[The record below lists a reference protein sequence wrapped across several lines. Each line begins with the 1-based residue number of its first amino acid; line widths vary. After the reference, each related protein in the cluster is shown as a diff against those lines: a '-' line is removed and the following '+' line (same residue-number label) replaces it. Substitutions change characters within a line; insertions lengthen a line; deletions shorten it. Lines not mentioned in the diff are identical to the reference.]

1 MRSEHTFVEPTDEFR
16 LDEALQRLENPDRD
30 VRQTAAV
37 DLGKAASPAAAQS
50 LVARLGSEQDFFV
63 RDTLSWAI
71 TRIADVATPL
81 LLDALAG
88 TDTTTRMQALH
99 VLSKIADPA
108 TMDTILPLVA
118 DKDSAVASKA
128 RWALTRIADPKAIP
142 ILAIHLGT
150 GDSTSQNNLTRDL
163 ASFGAAAI
171 PELVVALTNN
181 NEAHVR
187 NHAAEVLCFMG
198 NEAEGATDALA
209 QALQDTADEVR
220 VSAAMALYEMG
231 TPAAQKV
238 LSYHTEANDQRLRAI
253 ARRSQPGTSGKS

>member
-1 MRSEHTFVEPTDEFR
+1 MRSEHTVVEPTDEFR
-16 LDEALQRLENPDRD
+16 LNEALQRLENPDRD
-30 VRQTAAV
+30 VRQTAAF

-63 RDTLSWAI
+63 RDTLCWAI
-71 TRIADVATPL
+71 TRIADAATPL

-88 TDTTTRMQALH
+88 TDTTTRVQALH

-108 TMDTILPLVA
+108 TTDTILTLAA

-142 ILAIHLGT
+142 MLAIHLGT

-163 ASFGAAAI
+163 ASFGAVAV
-171 PELVVALTNN
+171 PELVAALTN

-187 NHAAEVLCFMG
+187 SHAAEVLCFMG
-198 NEAEGATDALA
+198 NQAEGATDALA
-209 QALQDTADEVR
+209 QALHDTADEVR
-220 VSAAMALYEMG
+220 LSAAMALYEMD
-231 TPAAQKV
+231 TPASQEV
-238 LSYHTEANDQRLRAI
+238 LSHHTEAKDQRLRAI
-253 ARRSQPGTSGKS
+253 ARRSQPKTSDKK